1 MKNYLIN
8 EEQRQEVLKY
18 LWTKPYGEVY
28 RIMVIMLKLEGRKD
42 ERLEESNK
50 KKV

>member
-1 MKNYLIN
+1 MKNYSIN

-18 LWTKPYGEVY
+18 LWTKPYGEVF
-28 RIMVIMLKLEGRKD
+28 RIMEIMLKLEERKD
-42 ERLEESNK
+42 ERLEEPNK